1 MDDIVFN
8 GTGGMWEGNLGNAG
22 ASINIP
28 GVLDFN
34 GSSDYISIADHNDFS
49 FGDSSDDSAF
59 SVSAW
64 VKAQDLTNF
73 PVISKGEYNVAGEW
87 ALRFESDD
95 KLYLILY
102 DESVDNTQEWASTS
116 AA

>member
-1 MDDIVFN
+1 MYDIVMT
-8 GTGGMWEGNLGNAG
+8 GTGGILQGNMG
-22 ASINIP
+22 AATVRINQEA
-28 GVLDFN
+28 VLDFN

-95 KLYLILY
+95 KLYFILY
-102 DESVDNTQEWASTS
+102 D
-116 AA
+116 